1 MLVYSARRTVADC
14 PCGRKYRFSEQQ
26 THRATCLPYQREAR
40 RRAEREAIS
49 QKLRR
54 SRRHTAELR
63 ANSRSVRLGGAQVAV
78 ELVSESLIPHLV
90 ALALFALLVQPLR
103 RDGTFAAAVYNIAAA
118 YSQQGPRL
126 HFGAVLLA
134 ASLTADG
141 PWLTS

>member
-26 THRATCLPYQREAR
+26 THRATCLPYQSEAR

-63 ANSRSVRLGGAQVAV
+63 ATSRSVRLGGAQEAV

-90 ALALFALLVQPLR
+90 ALALFALLIQPLR
-103 RDGTFAAAVYNIAAA
+103 RDGTLCPEAEQSLLCSDQRLRGHAFRGIRS
-118 YSQQGPRL
+118 YSYHRN
-126 HFGAVLLA
+126 HAVL
-134 ASLTADG
+134 
-141 PWLTS
+141 